1 MNIKEVPADK
11 LIEAAAAKMKGIKE
25 IKPPEWA
32 TFAKTGVGRQRP
44 PMQEDWWYV
53 RTAAVLRKVGIE
65 GVVGT
70 ERLRKEYGNRKN
82 RGHKPEHKRKASGS
96 VIRKALQQLEAAG
109 FVEKQKTKG
118 RKISAKGIS
127 FLSGVAKEIR
137 EKSK

>member
-1 MNIKEVPADK
+1 MNINEVPADK
-11 LIEAAAAKMKGIKE
+11 LIAAVATKLKEVKE
-25 IKPPEWA
+25 IKPPAWSV
-32 TFAKTGVGRQRP
+32 FVKTGVGRQRP
-44 PMQEDWWYV
+44 PTQEDWWYI
-53 RTAAVLRKVGIE
+53 RTAAVLRKVGVE
-65 GVVGT
+65 GIIGT

-109 FVEKQKTKG
+109 LLEKKKTAG
-118 RKISAKGIS
+118 RKLSVKGLS

>member
-1 MNIKEVPADK
+1 MNINEVPADK
-11 LIEAAAAKMKGIKE
+11 LIAAAAAKLKEVKE
-25 IKPPEWA
+25 IKPPAWSV
-32 TFAKTGVGRQRP
+32 FVKTGVGRQRP
-44 PMQEDWWYV
+44 PTQEDWWYI
-53 RTAAVLRKVGIE
+53 RTAAVLRKVGVE
-65 GVVGT
+65 GIIGT

-109 FVEKQKTKG
+109 LLEKKKTAG
-118 RKISAKGIS
+118 RKLSAKGLS